1 MEVIM
6 GMDPCK
12 LAECQDYLTQ
22 SQRVVSAQVSQ
33 QFMVQDYYNRI
44 LELYFTLRKQRQYN
58 FPELK
63 TKFKISTGCG
73 FKIDSHSQFEVSCG
87 KDNIHSM
94 PYDLPT
100 SLALHKLRCIYHVIQ
115 AKNMGAAVARALY
128 FSRLSGPSR
137 TQSET
142 VENRLLVNPP
152 LYLKFRTMTS
162 NFLSGNA
169 FLADIVVDYYFT

>member
-1 MEVIM
+1 M
-6 GMDPCK
+6 
-12 LAECQDYLTQ
+12 
-22 SQRVVSAQVSQ
+22 
-33 QFMVQDYYNRI
+33 
-44 LELYFTLRKQRQYN
+44 LYIRKQRQYN

-115 AKNMGAAVARALY
+115 AKNMGAAASLFLNTAQISYPSLFLKHAPTTSIASRTLAFLFVINKFPLLCAVARALY

-142 VENRLLVNPP
+142 VENMLLVNPP
-152 LYLKFRTMTS
+152 LYLKFR
-162 NFLSGNA
+162 
-169 FLADIVVDYYFT
+169 